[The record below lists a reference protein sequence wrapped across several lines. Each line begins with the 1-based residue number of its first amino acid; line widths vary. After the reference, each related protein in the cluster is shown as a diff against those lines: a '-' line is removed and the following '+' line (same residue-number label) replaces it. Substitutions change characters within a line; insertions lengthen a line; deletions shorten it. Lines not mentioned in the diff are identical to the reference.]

1 MAQFLLQIMLIAAYL
16 AAHVVVVIVAVGIAM
31 WLQGSVEWLI
41 AKVNDPPHQI
51 RPAQHQPLA
60 PAYDFGSALPIFRN
74 RAILRAWRKN
84 KKV

>member
-41 AKVNDPPHQI
+41 AKVNDPPTKFDPHNTN
-51 RPAQHQPLA
+51 P
-60 PAYDFGSALPIFRN
+60 
-74 RAILRAWRKN
+74 
-84 KKV
+84 